1 MEEEKKIM
9 NNKHHD
15 RSIGKEDRSEE
26 LSDGIAKDS
35 DIIREI
41 LELRANE
48 KKEDS
53 NVDKQSFKDEILEV

>member
-9 NNKHHD
+9 NHKHHD

-48 KKEDS
+48 K
-53 NVDKQSFKDEILEV
+53 